1 MNTRLWFHLALCAL
15 LLTGCATR
23 GSKSRSKA
31 GDDGDPA
38 NPAASADPAR
48 TVPGPVRV
56 LGRVIAVDLRTL
68 SVVIDL
74 APYVE
79 LPFDFTTRQLITRRD
94 DLQPTAR
101 LQSSPYLRGRTLG
114 ARLIAGQPQVGD
126 EVVFLPVAP

>member
-1 MNTRLWFHLALCAL
+1 MNTRLLLHLALCTL
-15 LLTGCATR
+15 LLAGCATR
-23 GSKSRSKA
+23 GSKSRA
-31 GDDGDPA
+31 PA
-38 NPAASADPAR
+38 DTDSEAKSNASAGPSR

-126 EVVFLPVAP
+126 EVVFLPVAQ